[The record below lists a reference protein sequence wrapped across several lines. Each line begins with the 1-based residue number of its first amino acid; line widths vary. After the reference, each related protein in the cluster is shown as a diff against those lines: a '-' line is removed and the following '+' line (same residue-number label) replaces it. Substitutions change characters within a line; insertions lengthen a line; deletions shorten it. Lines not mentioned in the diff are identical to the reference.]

1 MKREDN
7 VLKLYKW
14 CGIIAFVIVLF
25 AAVLVSMRTPK
36 AIYLCERAHVV
47 SAGETLWGI
56 CAEYKPECMDMG
68 EYITICRKASCAG
81 DVIYPGDI
89 ITVFTEVLK

>member
-14 CGIIAFVIVLF
+14 CGIIAFAIVLF
-25 AAVLVSMRTPK
+25 AAVLASMRTQK
-36 AIYLCERAHVV
+36 TIYLCERTHVV

-56 CAEYKPECMDMG
+56 CAQYKPEGMDMG
-68 EYITICRKASCAG
+68 EYVTICRKASCVS

-89 ITVFTEVLK
+89 ITVFTEVSK